1 MDYFATANRVSS
13 NGWARH
19 NASRVA
25 QVFGKVGYTSPQT
38 RLTFSVTGAHNR
50 LSGAQTLPL
59 GMLTDPTQSYT
70 WPDYATHHFAAFNAT
85 ARHRLSGRAVLAGNL
100 YFRRLLSHELDSNTN
115 DGFNIALPVDGAN
128 SPGVNAVAE
137 SRATWW
143 PTSMP
148 VTGCPDAG
156 GHSCR

>member
-1 MDYFATANRVSS
+1 M
-13 NGWARH
+13 
-19 NASRVA
+19 A
-25 QVFGKVGYTSPQT
+25 QLFGKVGYTSPQT

-85 ARHRLSGRAVLAGNL
+85 ARHRLSAHAVLAGNL

-115 DGFNIALPVDGAN
+115 DAFNIALPVDAAN
-128 SPGVNAVAE
+128 SPGLNAVADSAE
-137 SRATWW
+137 NAYGAAARLVLHQPGKAMHNRLVLGASA
-143 PTSMP
+143 
-148 VTGCPDAG
+148 
-156 GHSCR
+156 